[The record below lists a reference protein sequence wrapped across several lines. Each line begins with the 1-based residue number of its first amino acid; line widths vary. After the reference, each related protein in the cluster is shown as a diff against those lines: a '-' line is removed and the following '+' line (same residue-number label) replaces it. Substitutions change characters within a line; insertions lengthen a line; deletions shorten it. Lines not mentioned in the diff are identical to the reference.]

1 VLNVSYIRDI
11 SQISVEQYRTGSS
24 KDGYKW
30 NIDDVDLKENSTKKN
45 VNASIVGW
53 FYKEKTDNENV
64 TLNIIIENTETHEF
78 YSVDTST
85 VARQDVNRV
94 FNEGN
99 DKKYNYERSG
109 FTARIPRNRLDDDD
123 SNYNLYML
131 YTQKGEE
138 PVLVNLKTTLRE

>member
-1 VLNVSYIRDI
+1 MLFSSMLFLWIFLPAVIALNFIAIKLFGVK
-11 SQISVEQYRTGSS
+11 GS
-24 KDGYKW
+24 
-30 NIDDVDLKENSTKKN
+30 N
-45 VNASIVGW
+45 VILLLSSS
-53 FYKEKTDNENV
+53 ENV